1 MVFPAGV
8 ENMKERLGKVFYGWW
23 LVVAGAFLISFTYG
37 AWFYA
42 YGAFFTPIATEFGW
56 SRAKTSLAY
65 SLNRAEGGIEGLIT
79 GPLVDKFGPRLIV
92 RVAWTIAAIGFL
104 LISRINSYLMFI
116 VSYMLFISAG
126 MQGGGHMPAQT
137 TMAKWFDKKRG
148 LALGFMTGGAA
159 IGGSLLLQGTA
170 RLIVNYG
177 WRRANVILG
186 IAALVLGWGMSFI
199 LKPHGPEHYGLKMD
213 GKKTEPANYAG
224 KSASA
229 QVVENDIGV
238 SEGLSRREAVKTQA
252 FWLMVSAFL
261 FSHTAL
267 AAIVVHEIPFIE
279 DMGISPLLAAAALG
293 TMTLMSSPGRFFG
306 GWVADKWNLKYLY
319 FTSAIIQAGGLFIF
333 SRATSMSWVWTFVI
347 VYGFGYG
354 IRIPL
359 EPAMRAQYF
368 GRRAYGS
375 VYGFMNFFTVIGAF
389 VGPYFA
395 GWVFDTTNS
404 YTSAFL
410 TFAGMLVFAAIIM
423 LFIRKP
429 MSSKLKKSPASI

>member
-1 MVFPAGV
+1 M
-8 ENMKERLGKVFYGWW
+8 
-23 LVVAGAFLISFTYG
+23 
-37 AWFYA
+37 
-42 YGAFFTPIATEFGW
+42 
-56 SRAKTSLAY
+56 
-65 SLNRAEGGIEGLIT
+65 
-79 GPLVDKFGPRLIV
+79 
-92 RVAWTIAAIGFL
+92 AAIGFL

-126 MQGGGHMPAQT
+126 MQGGGHLPAQT

-148 LALGFMTGGAA
+148 LALGFMTSGAA
-159 IGGSLLLQGTA
+159 IVGSLLLQVTA
-170 RLIVNYG
+170 RLIADYG

-186 IAALVLGWGMSFI
+186 IVALVLGWGMSFI
-199 LKPHGPEHYGLKMD
+199 LKPHGPEHYGLK
-213 GKKTEPANYAG
+213 
-224 KSASA
+224 
-229 QVVENDIGV
+229 VESIGV
-238 SEGLSRREAVKTQA
+238 SEGLSRREAVKTRA
-252 FWLMVSAFL
+252 FWLMVIAFL
-261 FSHTAL
+261 CSQTAL

-279 DMGISPLLAAAALG
+279 DMGVSPLLAAAALG

-319 FTSAIIQAGGLFIF
+319 FTSAIIQAAGLFIF

-375 VYGFMNFFTVIGAF
+375 VYGVMNFFTVIGAF
-389 VGPYFA
+389 FGPYFA
-395 GWVFDTTNS
+395 GWVFDTTHS

-410 TFAGMLVFAAIIM
+410 SFAGMLVFAAIVV
-423 LFIRKP
+423 LFIKNP
-429 MSSKLKKSPASI
+429 ISNKLKKSPASV